1 MERGDIYL
9 VSLDPSAGHEQQSKR
24 PVFVV
29 TPAKF
34 NSITQV
40 PVVLPI
46 TRGGDFART
55 RGFAVSLE
63 GAGLKTTGIVRCDQ
77 PRALDLRAREG
88 RRLERAPKP
97 VIDEVL
103 AKLSTLFE

>member
-9 VSLDPSAGHEQQSKR
+9 VSLDPSSGHEQQGKR
-24 PVFVV
+24 PVLVV

-34 NSITQV
+34 NSVTQV

-55 RGFAVSLE
+55 RGFAVALS

-77 PRALDLRAREG
+77 PRALDLRARGG
-88 RRLERAPKP
+88 RRLERVPQP
-97 VIDEVL
+97 VIEEVL
-103 AKLSTLFE
+103 AKVATLFE

>member
-9 VSLDPSAGHEQQSKR
+9 VSLDPSSGREQQGKR
-24 PVFVV
+24 PVLVV
-29 TPAKF
+29 TPGKF
-34 NSITQV
+34 NSLTQV

-46 TRGGDFART
+46 TSGGDFART
-55 RGFAVSLE
+55 RGFAVTLA

-77 PRALDLRAREG
+77 PRALDLRARGG

-103 AKLSTLFE
+103 AKVATLFE